1 MSECDNN
8 EHEYVSNVHKTP
20 DCDSPIRYVRIISKF
35 RLLILRGQHWF
46 CKDDGKPEMLWS
58 LATPFDMEAAD
69 EIATL
74 TARLAEA
81 EKRKKQDA
89 HLYIK
94 AMNTIVDLEDRLVAV
109 MDERDELL
117 QQLIDLG
124 GLR

>member
-1 MSECDNN
+1 MTDTSCDKRGHIMSP
-8 EHEYVSNVHKTP
+8 VSPRCVV
-20 DCDSPIRYVRIISKF
+20 CGVFSS
-35 RLLILRGQHWF
+35 QM
-46 CKDDGKPEMLWS
+46 MLVTREVYES
-58 LATPFDMEAAD
+58 
-69 EIATL
+69 L